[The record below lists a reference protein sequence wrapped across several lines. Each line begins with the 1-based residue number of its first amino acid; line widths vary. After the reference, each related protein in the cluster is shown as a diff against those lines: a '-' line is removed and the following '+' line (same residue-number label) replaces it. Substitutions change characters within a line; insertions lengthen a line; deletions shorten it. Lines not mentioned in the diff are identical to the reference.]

1 MYEIV
6 YANQLKKDFKRVD
19 KQVLLV
25 FKTKYLPVIVND
37 PYGVGER
44 LTGSLHI
51 FWVYKFHCEGIQFR
65 VAYQIIQEK
74 LLIVLVQLGTRENC
88 YKEFKRRAR

>member
-1 MYEIV
+1 MYQIT

-19 KQVLLV
+19 KQAMLAL
-25 FKTKYLPVIVND
+25 KTKHLPVIVND

-51 FWVYKFHCEGIQFR
+51 FWVYKFHYQGVHFR

-74 LLIVLVQLGTRENC
+74 LLIILVQFGTRENF
-88 YKEFKRRAR
+88 YKELKRRTR